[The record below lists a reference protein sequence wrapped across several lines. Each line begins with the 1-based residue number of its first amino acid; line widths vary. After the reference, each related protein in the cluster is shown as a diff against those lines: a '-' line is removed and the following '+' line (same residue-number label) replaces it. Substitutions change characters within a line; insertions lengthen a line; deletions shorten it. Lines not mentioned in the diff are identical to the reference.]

1 MSPPFILNITQSELS
16 IKLTD
21 ILGKVK
27 SMKEAGTE
35 TFVHMT
41 QRGYRGI
48 FPSLSACAENMA
60 VVNRADFTQI
70 DAHRQ
75 DFQCHA
81 CYQGH

>member
-1 MSPPFILNITQSELS
+1 
-16 IKLTD
+16 
-21 ILGKVK
+21 
-27 SMKEAGTE
+27 MKEAGTE
-35 TFVHMT
+35 MLVHVT
-41 QRGYRGI
+41 QRGYSGI

-81 CYQGH
+81 